1 MSFLEEILPSDWQSE
16 LFSSLR
22 TESFA
27 KLSQFV
33 AQEYEKK
40 TIYPAKEDIFQALKL
55 TPYSKVRVVILGQ
68 DPYHGENQAH
78 GLSFSVK
85 DGIAFPPSLK
95 NIFKEYQEDTG
106 FPEPESGNLTKWARE
121 GVLLLNTVLT
131 VRQNCAN
138 SHAGKGWEAFTDEVI
153 KAISKKRK
161 PVIFVLWGKASRSKS
176 KLIFRRHV
184 ILEASHPSPFSAYHS
199 FFGSKPFSTINAKLQ
214 NLGEKEIDWQLRTC

>member
-1 MSFLEEILPSDWQSE
+1 MSFLKEILPSDWRDE

-22 TESFA
+22 TENFA

-33 AQEYEKK
+33 AQEYKRGK
-40 TIYPAKEDIFQALKL
+40 VYPAKEDIFQALKL

-68 DPYHGENQAH
+68 DPYHGKDQAH

-85 DGIAFPPSLK
+85 KGIAFPPSLK

-106 FPEPESGNLTKWARE
+106 FVKPKSGDLTKWARE

-131 VRQNCAN
+131 VQQNYAN
-138 SHAGKGWEAFTDEVI
+138 SHANKGWEEFTDEII
-153 KAISKKRK
+153 KAASKKK
-161 PVIFVLWGKASRSKS
+161 KSVIFVLWGKASRAKS

-184 ILEASHPSPFSAYHS
+184 ILEASHPSPLSAYHS
-199 FFGSKPFSTINAKLQ
+199 FFGSKPFSKINAHLQ
-214 NLGEKEIDWQLRTC
+214 RLGEEEIDWQL

>member
-1 MSFLEEILPSDWQSE
+1 MEEILPSDWQDK

-22 TESFA
+22 TESFV

-33 AQEYEKK
+33 AQEYENK
-40 TIYPAKEDIFQALKL
+40 TIYPAKENIFQALKL

-85 DGIAFPPSLK
+85 EGIAFPPSLK

-106 FPEPESGNLTKWARE
+106 LPEPKSGDLTKWTKE

-131 VRQNCAN
+131 VQQNCAN
-138 SHAGKGWEAFTDEVI
+138 AHAKKGWEEFTDEVI
-153 KAISKKRK
+153 KAINKKNT
-161 PVIFVLWGKASRSKS
+161 PVIFILWGKASRAKR
-176 KLIFRRHV
+176 KLIFRRHI
-184 ILEASHPSPFSAYHS
+184 ILEASHPSPLSAYHS
-199 FFGSKPFSTINAKLQ
+199 FFGSKPFSTINAKLLK
-214 NLGEKEIDWQLRTC
+214 LGEKEIDWQLN